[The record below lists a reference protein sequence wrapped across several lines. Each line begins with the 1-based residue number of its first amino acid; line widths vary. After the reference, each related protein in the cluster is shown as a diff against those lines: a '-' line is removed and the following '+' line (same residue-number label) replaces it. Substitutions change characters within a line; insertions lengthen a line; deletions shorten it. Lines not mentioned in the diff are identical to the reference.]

1 MPNTYKRT
9 KVSNDASARRLMIDI
24 LTKYHKNKDISNRSL
39 GLVIQALDKEI
50 NTKGLM
56 GRPEIHKIDSL
67 YQVGAPA
74 REVVKYIAETGVGIK
89 GYNTK
94 VFTPKQLA
102 NDGVI
107 KRMRDFYKYAKKRG
121 LNHAAATGLMSMVY
135 GETLNDSIDDLFSYN
150 KTQRA
155 TAKGDNRIVN
165 HGLFSFE
172 NLRRWD
178 DKKDKGK
185 PKTNWVEDPKYTYGS
200 YQSYLK
206 ANKRKDS
213 LESQFDYYLD
223 TYLPSKDSKFS
234 IDKVNTMSAEDA
246 SVYFMKNQKPGF
258 IVDDSTTKTLRS
270 RANFLFKS
278 EFNNGGMIKNISTL
292 KAYPRRRRYAGGGEV
307 AFRNRFGDV
316 QGRSYGAE
324 KGIQGA
330 STMSGLSTGTT
341 IGGGLG
347 AGFTAAAAA
356 GAPALI
362 GTTLGTWGGPIG
374 MAAGALIGGLVG
386 LFTGRKKRRK
396 AKREAEEADRQR
408 QIISGNERILQDELK
423 LDNTN
428 LQEGPLDIYDDS
440 NVNGITN
447 YQDNVN
453 FRDNLVQPNIQG
465 TPFNNIDLSSA
476 FGRIAARCGGK
487 LKRKRC
493 GGKAKRYDNG
503 GIIEETSSNTAE
515 VNGPSHEQGGV
526 PYGPNA
532 EVEGGE
538 ALMTDAD
545 NAYVFSDTL
554 KYNGT
559 TFADLAKP
567 LMKHKGYLESSLPV
581 KSMMLGRMLSLTDSS
596 TYAIDRNTNGR
607 NAEKANADLQR
618 TNAQIAAIQNELAQL
633 YNLQESMKAES
644 GMEAEPIKARCGG
657 RIKHK
662 CGGKIRKY
670 YDGGQIVD
678 SFAPGYDV
686 QRIDNNNIIQGQG
699 LAFTPNDKIQIQVPL
714 TQTQT
719 PSTVIQQG
727 LRCGG
732 RTRKYAGGGF
742 ISPGLISEIG
752 GNLIGGVSQLITN
765 KGLIDSMESMRV
777 PETPIINNIDLE
789 TDINTD
795 AEIGDINNTI
805 RSIEKYVTDNTSNSQ
820 VARQSIL
827 LARTQGSRM
836 RNKIRQDEYNKEVEL
851 RNRSRIINSEI
862 DARNS
867 QIRAENATNRFN
879 HEMEIIQ
886 RRSQQGAAIGD
897 IISSLGRSISTAY
910 QSKFDKE
917 NLQMANL
924 INVLKDDK
932 SRDYIFNN
940 MPKDALMRMFGISS
954 LKDLKKI
961 QGGSTVPKHSLRTKR
976 LNRRSSVVPDA
987 VTMPDYYYNFA

>member
-1 MPNTYKRT
+1 MPNKYKRT
-9 KVSNDASARRLMIDI
+9 KVADDAQARRLLINI
-24 LTKYHKNKDISNRSL
+24 FTKYHQSKDINNRSL
-39 GLVIQALDKEI
+39 GLAIQALDKES
-50 NTKGLM
+50 NTKGLI

-74 REVVKYIAETGVGIK
+74 REVVKYIAETGVGTK

-94 VFTPKQLA
+94 VFTPQQLA
-102 NDGVI
+102 DDGVI

-135 GETLNDSIDDLFSYN
+135 GETLNDSIDDLFSFN

-172 NLRRWD
+172 NLRKWD

-185 PKTNWVEDPKYTYGS
+185 PKTNWVEDPNYTYGS

-234 IDKVNTMSAEDA
+234 TDKVNAMSAEDA
-246 SVYFMKNQKPGF
+246 SVYFMKNQKPNF
-258 IVDDSTTKTLRS
+258 TVDDSTTKTLRS

-307 AFRNRFGDV
+307 AFRDRFGDV
-316 QGRSYGAE
+316 QGHSYGAE

-330 STMSGLSTGTT
+330 TVRNTASIAGGIGTAAGT
-341 IGGGLG
+341 AVGATALAGSAIGSWMPGIGTALG
-347 AGFTAAAAA
+347 A
-356 GAPALI
+356 LV
-362 GTTLGTWGGPIG
+362 GGI
-374 MAAGALIGGLVG
+374 VG

-396 AKREAEEADRQR
+396 AKKAAEEADRQR
-408 QIISGNERILQDELK
+408 QIVAGNERILQDELK
-423 LDNTN
+423 LSNTAQ
-428 LQEGPLDIYDDS
+428 QEGALDIYGDS
-440 NVNGITN
+440 NITGVTG
-447 YQDNVN
+447 YQDDAS
-453 FRDNLVQPNIQG
+453 FGSDLVQPTVQG
-465 TPFNNIDLSSA
+465 TPFGDVDSSSA
-476 FGRIAARCGGK
+476 FGRIAARCGGR

-493 GGKAKRYDNG
+493 GGKTKHYADG
-503 GIIEETSSNTAE
+503 GMIEETSSNTAE

-567 LMKHKGYLESSLPV
+567 LMKHKGYLESSLPI
-581 KSMMLGRMLSLTDSS
+581 KSMMLGRMLSLTDRS

-644 GMEAEPIKARCGG
+644 GMEAEPIEAR
-657 RIKHK
+657 

-678 SFAPGYDV
+678 IPISIYGT
-686 QRIDNNNIIQGQG
+686 QRDNSGNYATGQEIT
-699 LAFTPNDKIQIQVPL
+699 FTSNDKTQIQNPL
-714 TQTQT
+714 TT
-719 PSTVIQQG
+719 IQQG

-742 ISPGLISEIG
+742 ISPGFVSEVG
-752 GNLIGGVSQLITN
+752 GNLIGGISQFITN
-765 KGLIDSMESMRV
+765 KGLIDRMESMRV
-777 PETPIINNIDLE
+777 PEIPLMDRVELE

-795 AEIGDINNTI
+795 AEIGDINNTV
-805 RSIEKYVTDNTSNSQ
+805 RSLEKYITSNSSNSQ

-836 RNKIRQDEYNKEVEL
+836 RSRVKQDEHNKEVEL
-851 RNRSRIINSEI
+851 RNRSRIANAEI
-862 DARNS
+862 AARNS
-867 QIRAENATNRFN
+867 QIRAENEANKFN
-879 HEMEIIQ
+879 HQMEIIQ
-886 RRSQQGAAIGD
+886 KRSQNSAILSNM
-897 IISSLGRSISTAY
+897 ISKIGSAINST
-910 QSKFDKE
+910 QQLKFDRE
-917 NLQMANL
+917 NLQNEMLSNVIKDQNSLSFVAQHFDDETLKNL
-924 INVLKDDK
+924 LGSNGLKA
-932 SRDYIFNN
+932 I
-940 MPKDALMRMFGISS
+940 ISY
-954 LKDLKKI
+954 
-961 QGGSTVPKHSLRTKR
+961 RKR
-976 LNRRSSVVPDA
+976 LNTNTNLTTKNKTSISKNR
-987 VTMPDYYYNFA
+987 YKGI

>member
-1 MPNTYKRT
+1 MPNKYKRT
-9 KVSNDASARRLMIDI
+9 KVADDAQARRLLIDI
-24 LTKYHKNKDISNRSL
+24 FTKYHQSKDINNRSL
-39 GLVIQALDKEI
+39 GLAIQALDKES
-50 NTKGLM
+50 NTKGLI

-74 REVVKYIAETGVGIK
+74 REIVKYIAETGVGTK

-94 VFTPKQLA
+94 VFTPQQLA
-102 NDGVI
+102 DDGVI
-107 KRMRDFYKYAKKRG
+107 KRMRDFYNYAKKRG

-135 GETLNDSIDDLFSYN
+135 GETLNDSIDDLFSFN

-172 NLRRWD
+172 NLRKWD

-185 PKTNWVEDPKYTYGS
+185 PKTNWVEDPNYTYGS

-234 IDKVNTMSAEDA
+234 TDKVNAMSAEDA

-258 IVDDSTTKTLRS
+258 TVDDSTTKTLRS

-292 KAYPRRRRYAGGGEV
+292 KAYPRRRIYAGGGEV
-307 AFRNRFGDV
+307 AFRDRFGDV
-316 QGRSYGAE
+316 QGHSYGAE

-330 STMSGLSTGTT
+330 TVRNTASIAGDIGTATGAV
-341 IGGGLG
+341 IGATALADAAIGSWMPGIGTALG
-347 AGFTAAAAA
+347 A
-356 GAPALI
+356 LV
-362 GTTLGTWGGPIG
+362 GGI
-374 MAAGALIGGLVG
+374 VG

-396 AKREAEEADRQR
+396 AKKAAEEADRQR
-408 QIISGNERILQDELK
+408 QIVAGNERILQDELK
-423 LDNTN
+423 LSNTAQ
-428 LQEGPLDIYDDS
+428 QEGVLDIYGDS
-440 NVNGITN
+440 NITGVTG
-447 YQDNVN
+447 YQDDAS
-453 FRDNLVQPNIQG
+453 FGSDLVQPTVQG
-465 TPFNNIDLSSA
+465 TPFGDVDPSSA
-476 FGRIAARCGGK
+476 FGRIAARCGGR

-493 GGKAKRYDNG
+493 GGKAKRYADG
-503 GIIEETSSNTAE
+503 GMIEETSSNTAE

-526 PYGPNA
+526 SYGPNA

-581 KSMMLGRMLSLTDSS
+581 KSMMLGRMLSLTDRS

-644 GMEAEPIKARCGG
+644 GMEAEPIEAR
-657 RIKHK
+657 

-670 YDGGQIVD
+670 YDGGQIVN
-678 SFAPGYDV
+678 SLVPIYDI
-686 QRIDNNNIIQGQG
+686 QRNNSLGSTTGQEVT
-699 LAFTPNDKIQIQVPL
+699 FTSNDKTQIQNPL
-714 TQTQT
+714 TT
-719 PSTVIQQG
+719 IQQG

-742 ISPGLISEIG
+742 ISPGFVSEVS
-752 GNLIGGVSQLITN
+752 GNLIGGMSQLITN
-765 KGLIDSMESMRV
+765 KGLIDRMESMRV
-777 PETPIINNIDLE
+777 PETPLMDRVELE

-795 AEIGDINNTI
+795 AEIGDINNTV
-805 RSIEKYVTDNTSNSQ
+805 RSLEKYITSNNSNSQ

-836 RNKIRQDEYNKEVEL
+836 RSRVKQDEHNKEVEL
-851 RNRSRIINSEI
+851 RNRSRMANAEI
-862 DARNS
+862 AARNS
-867 QIRAENATNRFN
+867 QIRAENEANKFN
-879 HEMEIIQ
+879 HQMEIVQ
-886 RRSQQGAAIGD
+886 RRSQQGAAIGNM
-897 IISSLGRSISTAY
+897 IASLGRSIGTAY
-910 QSKFDKE
+910 QSKFDMK
-917 NLQMANL
+917 NLQTANL
-924 INVLKDDK
+924 ISVLKDDK
-932 SRDYIFNN
+932 ARDYIFNN
-940 MPKDALMRMFGISS
+940 IHKDTLMQMFGISS

-961 QGGSTVPKHSLRTKR
+961 QGGSTVPKRSLRTKR
-976 LNRRSSVVPDA
+976 LNRGSSVVPDA